1 MYYFVLFFERNVD
14 LFITVLEGWSPSIK
28 IEFQGILYSHL
39 SDEMTKLKSYQQLI
53 IGISSSKLYQKER
66 TNERKLIQALIQM
79 DRPQNWNSSHIINL
93 IREIIAIE
101 KYNSKSPS
109 SIVKYE
115 RKWRDIENKINE
127 MNLI

>member
-1 MYYFVLFFERNVD
+1 MLKINSQCGKMNNFGDVVKTEP
-14 LFITVLEGWSPSIK
+14 TSAAMTIK
-28 IEFQGILYSHL
+28 I
-39 SDEMTKLKSYQQLI
+39 
-53 IGISSSKLYQKER
+53 
-66 TNERKLIQALIQM
+66 KLIQALIQM

-115 RKWRDIENKINE
+115 RKWPDIENKINE